1 MQAAWHVAQYA
12 AHHAVAVDMDD
23 MLALSGK
30 SVQRISSA
38 ADVGSVVH
46 ELASA
51 STNPEPIAV
60 FMRASPQGL
69 LRLVPHLPA
78 LAKLPVVFHVET
90 PQALHAHVLQL
101 RHSGISMVYSS
112 GEPRETE
119 AYALFAHILAAKT
132 HTGALHFF
140 DTVSANN
147 LPSTQASL
155 LQVPLAPE
163 PSELSD
169 VTINGIFSDVN

>member
-1 MQAAWHVAQYA
+1 MQAAWHVAQHA

-60 FMRASPQGL
+60 FMRASPP
-69 LRLVPHLPA
+69 VSYTHLT
-78 LAKLPVVFHVET
+78 LP
-90 PQALHAHVLQL
+90 
-101 RHSGISMVYSS
+101 
-112 GEPRETE
+112 
-119 AYALFAHILAAKT
+119 
-132 HTGALHFF
+132 
-140 DTVSANN
+140 
-147 LPSTQASL
+147 
-155 LQVPLAPE
+155 
-163 PSELSD
+163 
-169 VTINGIFSDVN
+169 TICSV

>member
-1 MQAAWHVAQYA
+1 MNDTSVQAAWHVAQHA
-12 AHHAVAVDMDD
+12 ARHVVAVDMDD

-30 SVQRISSA
+30 SVQQISSA
-38 ADVGSVVH
+38 ADVGSLVH
-46 ELASA
+46 ELALA

-60 FMRASPQGL
+60 LMRASPQGL

-90 PQALHAHVLQL
+90 PQAFHAHVLQL

-112 GEPRETE
+112 GESRETE
-119 AYALFAHILAAKT
+119 AFALFAHILAAKT
-132 HTGALHFF
+132 HTGTLHFF
-140 DTVSANN
+140 DTVSASS

-155 LQVPLAPE
+155 LSL
-163 PSELSD
+163 
-169 VTINGIFSDVN
+169 IHI

>member
-60 FMRASPQGL
+60 LMRCTDLPERAS
-69 LRLVPHLPA
+69 
-78 LAKLPVVFHVET
+78 T
-90 PQALHAHVLQL
+90 
-101 RHSGISMVYSS
+101 SSIS
-112 GEPRETE
+112 T
-119 AYALFAHILAAKT
+119 ATAW
-132 HTGALHFF
+132 
-140 DTVSANN
+140 
-147 LPSTQASL
+147 
-155 LQVPLAPE
+155 
-163 PSELSD
+163 
-169 VTINGIFSDVN
+169 